1 MTLEE
6 WRNKRGLSYTALAE
20 LLVAGNA
27 GVVRKW
33 CLPRDHKDSVVPNDE
48 NMMIIQQ
55 TTLGDVTQRAWVGGQ
70 NGVRLGEANHGGR
83 NGRQQQGQG
92 GESHQGSNEG
102 SSGAIGS
109 GREPA

>member
-6 WRNKRGLSYTALAE
+6 WRKKRGLSYTALAE

-48 NMMIIQQ
+48 NMMVIQQ
-55 TTLGDVTQRAWVGGQ
+55 TTLGAVTQQAWVGGQ
-70 NGVRLGEANHGGR
+70 NGVMSSKANHGGR

-92 GESHQGSNEG
+92 GESHQSNNEG
-102 SSGAIGS
+102 SGGAIGS